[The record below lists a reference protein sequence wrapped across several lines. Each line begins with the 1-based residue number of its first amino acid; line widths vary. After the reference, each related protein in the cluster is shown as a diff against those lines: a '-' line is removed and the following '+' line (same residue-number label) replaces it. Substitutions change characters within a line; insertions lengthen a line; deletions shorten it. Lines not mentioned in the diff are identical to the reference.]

1 MMMFDVTNTTDS
13 DETARL
19 KALLNPVAMAKQ
31 IATDTAEIF
40 TSIPDTLVTIDQQFN
55 SIMQNMG
62 VGRGYS
68 EAIKDNLSKGA
79 YAVLKLGGDI
89 KAATALQ
96 NEVVDAF
103 GKNIVL
109 SEDMY
114 AKLYASAKVSGV
126 ASKELLDGFEKAGMS
141 MSHITEEMYK
151 TTKIARDL
159 GVSSQAVS
167 KLVVG
172 NLEQLNRFN
181 FVNGVD
187 GLAKMAAKAT
197 TLRIDMQQT
206 LDFAE
211 KMLNPEDAINMSAAL
226 QRLGNVSSDLIDP
239 LKLMDLA
246 QNNVPELQNQL
257 SGLFKQYTFFNEET
271 QAFEFFPDS
280 KLKLRELQ
288 KELGIPMA
296 EIEKMALGT
305 ANLDKKLADIDFS
318 GLNITED
325 TQTAIANLAT
335 LDKNTGEY
343 VITTKDGNL
352 QNVNDLLKSYQGR
365 EEDLKN
371 FITGMEEEAGKT
383 YEEKMFDIAKEQL
396 GLTGEMNANLNA
408 MTKSLGLQI
417 SSTKQGNKAL
427 ETSVKAVDAYANV
440 QNELYRPEVKG
451 GYKVGKN
458 QYDQGTISGID
469 KYIDQTTGFLKI
481 TELSTDALKSVEN
494 GAKELA
500 KVYKDAGLTMA
511 KVTTAIS
518 GLNIMDTINKAF
530 NVEDAVYFPEQN
542 QVINKDKNDL
552 VVFAQKEN
560 INVGEKPETTQN
572 IEIPDIS
579 DSLISALQNIKIE
592 NNIPPID
599 LTKLMDFAKSN
610 ISNETINNFTNK
622 ISNQNLNNEVVQ
634 LTQIASKDLGI
645 NLQDLTKSLSSII
658 QKPIETP
665 KPKETVNEVVNQPKE
680 PQNTAP
686 KETKIDHSITIT
698 FKAEGNNESLR
709 MVANKFQNDD
719 VFKSKII
726 QSLDIKK
733 SNYQVDSDNPYQN
746 YIQQISIA

>member
-1 MMMFDVTNTTDS
+1 MMMFQGTNTADS
-13 DETARL
+13 DETTRL
-19 KALLNPVAMAKQ
+19 KALLNPAAIAKQ

-89 KAATALQ
+89 KAATTLQ
-96 NEVVDAF
+96 NDVVDAF

-126 ASKELLDGFEKAGMS
+126 ASKELMEGFENAGMS

-159 GVSSQAVS
+159 GLSSQAVS
-167 KLVVG
+167 KAVVA

-181 FVNGVD
+181 FGNGVE
-187 GLAKMAAKAT
+187 GLAKMAAKASM
-197 TLRIDMQQT
+197 LRIDMKQT
-206 LDFAE
+206 LDFAD

-352 QNVNDLLKSYQGR
+352 QNVNDLLKSYEGR

-383 YEEKMFDIAKEQL
+383 YEEKMFDITKEQL

-417 SSTKQGNKAL
+417 ASTKQGSKAL
-427 ETSVKAVDAYANV
+427 ENAVGTVNV
-440 QNELYRPEVKG
+440 YSEAQNALYRPEVKG
-451 GYKVGKN
+451 GYKGTKN
-458 QYDQGTISGID
+458 QYEAGTFSNID
-469 KYIDQTTGFLKI
+469 KYFDKKGNLDTVALT
-481 TELSTDALKSVEN
+481 TDALTQLGIAATDLVN
-494 GAKELA
+494 T
-500 KVYKDAGLTMA
+500 YKNAGMGMA
-511 KVTTAIS
+511 KVTTAIT
-518 GLNIMDTINKAF
+518 GVDFVELLNNAF
-530 NVEDAVYFPEQN
+530 TVKDAVYFPEQN

-686 KETKIDHSITIT
+686 KETKIDHNITIT

>member
-126 ASKELLDGFEKAGMS
+126 ASKELLEGFEKAGMS

-417 SSTKQGNKAL
+417 SSTKQGSKAL
-427 ETSVKAVDAYANV
+427 ETAVGTVNV
-440 QNELYRPEVKG
+440 YSEAQNALYRPEVKG
-451 GYKVGKN
+451 GYKGTKN
-458 QYDQGTISGID
+458 QYDAGTFSNID
-469 KYIDQTTGFLKI
+469 KYFDKQGNLDTIALT
-481 TELSTDALKSVEN
+481 TDALTQL
-494 GAKELA
+494 GTAATDLA
-500 KVYKDAGLTMA
+500 KTYKNAGMGMA
-511 KVTTAIS
+511 KITAAIT
-518 GLNIMDTINKAF
+518 GVDFADLLNKAF
-530 NVEDAVYFPEQN
+530 DVKDAVYFPEQN

-680 PQNTAP
+680 PQNTVP
-686 KETKIDHSITIT
+686 KETKIDHNITIT
-698 FKAEGNNESLR
+698 FKSEGNNESLR